1 LPGLSPVGGKTITA
15 TFDGGKLS
23 SNGGVLI
30 LREIER
36 KLGLAAVLSRHIP
49 DDRDRTRITHSYSD
63 MTRAR
68 MFAIASGHE
77 DCDDL
82 DVLRSDPALK
92 MACGRLPVSG
102 TDLMSQPTLS
112 RLENAPF
119 WRQLAR
125 MGLELI
131 DLFCARFE
139 RVPRCIVLDIDDT
152 DDAVHGQQQLALFNT
167 HAGGY
172 CFQPIQIFEATTGRP
187 VLSLLRP
194 GKRPS
199 GEEVEQILR
208 HVIGRIRRNWPAVEI
223 MVRGDS
229 HFATPEVMDLLEEKR
244 CSYIFGLSTNP
255 RLTEI
260 GRPWSE
266 DVATRRALSKTEK
279 MRRFFQTSYAAA
291 SWSKPRKVV
300 ARVEAS
306 EQGSDIRFIVTNLP
320 GRAKVLYE
328 KVYCARGRMEN
339 RWEANQ
345 FPPVPSHG
353 GLLAPAR
360 TQGRRA
366 KTLNLAHS
374 NLRDHPLH
382 VPQDRCAHPRAQ
394 DPHQDGAA
402 LKLSACSSLDRAR
415 HLNRRPRSMNDAA
428 SAALA
433 PQASNSNASPM
444 SQSIHHRQAG

>member
-1 LPGLSPVGGKTITA
+1 MTETMPFLPGLSPVGGKTITA
-15 TFDGGKLS
+15 TFDGGTLS

-30 LREIER
+30 LREIEKR
-36 KLGLAAVLSRHIP
+36 LGLATVLSRHIP
-49 DDRDRTRITHSYSD
+49 DDRDGRRVRHSYSG

-172 CFQPIQIFEATTGRP
+172 CFQPIKIFEATTGRP

-208 HVIGRIRRNWPAVEI
+208 HVIGRIRRNWPAVQ
-223 MVRGDS
+223 
-229 HFATPEVMDLLEEKR
+229 
-244 CSYIFGLSTNP
+244 CC
-255 RLTEI
+255 
-260 GRPWSE
+260 
-266 DVATRRALSKTEK
+266 
-279 MRRFFQTSYAAA
+279 TS
-291 SWSKPRKVV
+291 
-300 ARVEAS
+300 
-306 EQGSDIRFIVTNLP
+306 
-320 GRAKVLYE
+320 
-328 KVYCARGRMEN
+328 C
-339 RWEANQ
+339 
-345 FPPVPSHG
+345 
-353 GLLAPAR
+353 
-360 TQGRRA
+360 
-366 KTLNLAHS
+366 
-374 NLRDHPLH
+374 
-382 VPQDRCAHPRAQ
+382 
-394 DPHQDGAA
+394 
-402 LKLSACSSLDRAR
+402 
-415 HLNRRPRSMNDAA
+415 
-428 SAALA
+428 
-433 PQASNSNASPM
+433 
-444 SQSIHHRQAG
+444 

>member
-1 LPGLSPVGGKTITA
+1 MTETTLFLPGLSPVSGKTITA
-15 TFDGGKLS
+15 TFDGGTLS

-30 LREIER
+30 LREIEKR
-36 KLGLAAVLSRHIP
+36 LGLATVLSRHIP
-49 DDRDRTRITHSYSD
+49 DDRDGRRVRHSYSD

-112 RLENAPF
+112 RLENAPC

-172 CFQPIQIFEATTGRP
+172 CFQPIKIFEATTGRP

-199 GEEVEQILR
+199 GEEIERILR
-208 HVIGRIRRNWPAVEI
+208 HV
-223 MVRGDS
+223 MVAS
-229 HFATPEVMDLLEEKR
+229 IAT
-244 CSYIFGLSTNP
+244 
-255 RLTEI
+255 
-260 GRPWSE
+260 
-266 DVATRRALSKTEK
+266 
-279 MRRFFQTSYAAA
+279 
-291 SWSKPRKVV
+291 
-300 ARVEAS
+300 
-306 EQGSDIRFIVTNLP
+306 
-320 GRAKVLYE
+320 
-328 KVYCARGRMEN
+328 
-339 RWEANQ
+339 
-345 FPPVPSHG
+345 
-353 GLLAPAR
+353 
-360 TQGRRA
+360 GRR
-366 KTLNLAHS
+366 S
-374 NLRDHPLH
+374 RSW
-382 VPQDRCAHPRAQ
+382 CAATVT
-394 DPHQDGAA
+394 
-402 LKLSACSSLDRAR
+402 S
-415 HLNRRPRSMNDAA
+415 RRRK
-428 SAALA
+428 
-433 PQASNSNASPM
+433 
-444 SQSIHHRQAG
+444 

>member
-1 LPGLSPVGGKTITA
+1 MTEATLFLPGLSPVGGKTISA

-102 TDLMSQPTLS
+102 SDLMSQPTLS
-112 RLENAPF
+112 RLENTPF

-208 HVIGRIRRNWPAVEI
+208 HVIGRIRRNWPAVWCA
-223 MVRGDS
+223 
-229 HFATPEVMDLLEEKR
+229 ATV
-244 CSYIFGLSTNP
+244 
-255 RLTEI
+255 
-260 GRPWSE
+260 
-266 DVATRRALSKTEK
+266 
-279 MRRFFQTSYAAA
+279 TS
-291 SWSKPRKVV
+291 
-300 ARVEAS
+300 
-306 EQGSDIRFIVTNLP
+306 
-320 GRAKVLYE
+320 
-328 KVYCARGRMEN
+328 
-339 RWEANQ
+339 
-345 FPPVPSHG
+345 
-353 GLLAPAR
+353 
-360 TQGRRA
+360 
-366 KTLNLAHS
+366 
-374 NLRDHPLH
+374 
-382 VPQDRCAHPRAQ
+382 
-394 DPHQDGAA
+394 
-402 LKLSACSSLDRAR
+402 
-415 HLNRRPRSMNDAA
+415 RRPK
-428 SAALA
+428 
-433 PQASNSNASPM
+433 
-444 SQSIHHRQAG
+444 